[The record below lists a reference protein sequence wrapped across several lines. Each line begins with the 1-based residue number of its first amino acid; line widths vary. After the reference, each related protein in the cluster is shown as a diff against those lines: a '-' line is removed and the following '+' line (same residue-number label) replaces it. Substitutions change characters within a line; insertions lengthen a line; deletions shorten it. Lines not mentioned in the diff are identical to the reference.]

1 MAADPQPERAPRR
14 PRLTSGL
21 AGILELSAITLA
33 MSVLAIAVAFA
44 GALRA
49 LAAQGASGGQ
59 VFLYGVLP
67 AAIPRFAAY
76 GLYRWEVT
84 IREAVVVGVVGAGGL
99 GLLLDQQLASFDYS
113 GVVSTLIAL
122 IVLTLMVDLVSAAI
136 RRSLR

>member
-1 MAADPQPERAPRR
+1 
-14 PRLTSGL
+14 
-21 AGILELSAITLA
+21 

-84 IREAVVVGVVGAGGL
+84 IRETVVVGVVGAGGL